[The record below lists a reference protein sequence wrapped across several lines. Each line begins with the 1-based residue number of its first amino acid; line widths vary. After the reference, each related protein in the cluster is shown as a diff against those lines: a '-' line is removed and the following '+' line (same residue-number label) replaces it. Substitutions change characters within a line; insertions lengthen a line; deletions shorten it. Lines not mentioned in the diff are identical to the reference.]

1 MAEDNGDKGDLR
13 TKSAR
18 EAIEVLTNKL
28 IGYNRRDTTR
38 QNKILEQQTATSQ
51 KLDNLLEAFTNSQQQ
66 DEQFQNQQTANQKKA
81 EAKSKEE
88 DIDETKQK
96 RAGMLSRAGSAISG
110 VGAAAA
116 GAAGGLMG
124 GLGGLLKGGG
134 IGGGALLAGAG
145 ILAGGGGF
153 FLKQLNEMDAEA
165 IKKNVKTL
173 LSIQDDF
180 EGGAGEFFKD
190 AGVFVL
196 AMTGIG
202 IGLAVFGAG
211 QAVAGLSD
219 SLNNYIGNTTWAESI
234 KENVKTLLS
243 ISDDL
248 GGAGA
253 FLGDSA
259 VFLLAMTGIGAGL
272 AVFGAGAAVA
282 GMSDALTNF
291 ANPNFASSIK
301 ANVIELLSISDA
313 LGGNIDM
320 LKDGGTFFLAMTGI
334 GAGLAAFGIG
344 SILNLFTGDDFG
356 KKIKGNV
363 TDLLSITDV
372 VEGKKGLLERASDF
386 STAMGSISAG
396 LLKFSGGTLIS
407 SLTEAASGILNF
419 FSGKESAMGQVM
431 SIADRKGEIE
441 EGAKAVD
448 SLTESITKLGA
459 IGQVKVNT
467 DFFGNISDIA
477 QTVPVVDALANG
489 GKVRLKGDTFATTI
503 EKGILDPSIKL
514 PEVVEKIKLVQQ
526 AFTPAPAVSGV
537 GLGDA
542 TATNQE
548 LTNENTSSPTVIDA
562 STNTNTST
570 SGDTLAMSSGPEPA
584 VNTRKV
590 NRG

>member
-1 MAEDNGDKGDLR
+1 MAEDNGDTGDLR

-18 EAIEVLTNKL
+18 EAIEVLTTKL
-28 IGYNRRDTTR
+28 VGYNRRDTTR
-38 QNKILEQQTATSQ
+38 QNKILEQQTVTNQ
-51 KLDNLLEAFTNSQQQ
+51 KLDSLIEAFTSGQKQ
-66 DEQFQNQQTANQKKA
+66 DAQFQNQQTANQKKEA
-81 EAKSKEE
+81 AKSKEE
-88 DIDETKQK
+88 KIDQTKEDRK
-96 RAGMLSRAGSAISG
+96 NVFSRAGSAISG
-110 VGAAAA
+110 VGKSITGTAKGFAS
-116 GAAGGLMG
+116 GMT
-124 GLGGLLKGGG
+124 GLLKGTGF
-134 IGGGALLAGAG
+134 ATAGAG
-145 ILAGGGGF
+145 ILAGGAGF
-153 FLKQLNEMDAEA
+153 FLQQLNEMDADS
-165 IKKNVKTL
+165 IKENVGKL

-180 EGGAGEFFKD
+180 EGGAGEFFKKS
-190 AGVFVL
+190 GTFVL

-202 IGLAVFGAG
+202 LGLAVFGAG
-211 QAVAGLSD
+211 SAIAGMSD
-219 SLNNYIGNTTWAESI
+219 ALTQFSNAQFATSI
-234 KENVKTLLS
+234 KENVKVLLS
-243 ISDDL
+243 ISDEL

-253 FLGDSA
+253 FLGDSGT
-259 VFLLAMTGIGAGL
+259 FLLAMTGIGLGL

-291 ANPNFASSIK
+291 ANPNFATSIK
-301 ANVIELLSISDA
+301 ANVIELLSIADA
-313 LGGNIDM
+313 LGGNTEM

-372 VEGKKGLLERASDF
+372 VEGKKGLVERASDF
-386 STAMGSISAG
+386 NTAMGNISAG
-396 LLKFSGGTLIS
+396 LVKFAGSTFVS
-407 SLTEAASGILNF
+407 SLAEAGSSILNF
-419 FSGKESAMGQVM
+419 FSGKESAMGQIM

-448 SLTESITKLGA
+448 TLTESITKLGA
-459 IGQVKVNT
+459 MGQVKVQT
-467 DFFGNISDIA
+467 DFFSNISDIA

-548 LTNENTSSPTVIDA
+548 LTNQNTSNTTIVDN
-562 STNTNTST
+562 STNNSSSV
-570 SGDTLAMSSGPEPA
+570 SGDTLAMSGSPEPA
-584 VNTRKV
+584 VNPRKRS
-590 NRG
+590 RG

>member
-1 MAEDNGDKGDLR
+1 MAEDNGDTGDLR

-18 EAIEVLTNKL
+18 EAIEVLTTKL
-28 IGYNRRDTTR
+28 VGYNRRDTTR
-38 QNKILEQQTATSQ
+38 QNKILEQQTVTNQ
-51 KLDNLLEAFTNSQQQ
+51 KLDSLIEAFTSGQKQ
-66 DEQFQNQQTANQKKA
+66 DAQFQNQQTANQKKEA
-81 EAKSKEE
+81 AKSKEE
-88 DIDETKQK
+88 KIDQTKEDRK
-96 RAGMLSRAGSAISG
+96 NVFSRAGSAISG
-110 VGAAAA
+110 VGKSITGTAKGFAS
-116 GAAGGLMG
+116 GMT
-124 GLGGLLKGGG
+124 GLLKGTGF
-134 IGGGALLAGAG
+134 ATAGAG
-145 ILAGGGGF
+145 ILAGGAGF
-153 FLKQLNEMDAEA
+153 FLQQLNEMDADS
-165 IKKNVKTL
+165 IKENVGKL

-180 EGGAGEFFKD
+180 EGGAGEFFKKS
-190 AGVFVL
+190 GTFVL

-202 IGLAVFGAG
+202 LGLAVFGAG
-211 QAVAGLSD
+211 SAIAGMSD
-219 SLNNYIGNTTWAESI
+219 ALTQFSNAQFATSI
-234 KENVKTLLS
+234 KENVKVLLS
-243 ISDDL
+243 ISDEL

-253 FLGDSA
+253 FLGDSGT
-259 VFLLAMTGIGAGL
+259 FLLAMTGIGLGL

-291 ANPNFASSIK
+291 ANPNFATSIK
-301 ANVIELLSISDA
+301 ANVIELLSIADA
-313 LGGNIDM
+313 LGGNTEM

-372 VEGKKGLLERASDF
+372 VEGKKGLVERASDF
-386 STAMGSISAG
+386 NTAMGNISAG
-396 LLKFSGGTLIS
+396 LVKFAGSTFVS
-407 SLTEAASGILNF
+407 SLAEAGSSILNF
-419 FSGKESAMGQVM
+419 FSGKESAMGQIM

-448 SLTESITKLGA
+448 TLTESITKLGA
-459 IGQVKVNT
+459 MGQVKVQT
-467 DFFGNISDIA
+467 DFFSNISDIA

-548 LTNENTSSPTVIDA
+548 LTNQNTSNTTIVDN
-562 STNTNTST
+562 STNNSSSV
-570 SGDTLAMSSGPEPA
+570 SGDTLAMSGSPEPA
-584 VNTRKV
+584 VNPRKQS
-590 NRG
+590 RG

>member
-1 MAEDNGDKGDLR
+1 MAEDKGDLR

-18 EAIEVLTNKL
+18 EAIEVLTTKL

-38 QNKILEQQTATSQ
+38 QNKILEQQTVTSE
-51 KLDNLLEAFTNSQQQ
+51 KLDNLLEAFTNNQKQ

-88 DIDETKQK
+88 DIDETKRN
-96 RAGMLSRAGSAISG
+96 RAGILSRAGSAVSG

-124 GLGGLLKGGG
+124 GLSGLLKGGG

-153 FLKQLNEMDAEA
+153 FLKQLNEMDADA
-165 IKKNVKTL
+165 IKKNVNTL

-219 SLNNYIGNTTWAESI
+219 SLNNYIGDNTWAESI
-234 KENVKTLLS
+234 KENVKVLLS

-259 VFLLAMTGIGAGL
+259 IFLLAMTGVAAGL
-272 AVFGAGAAVA
+272 AVFGAGAAIA
-282 GMSDALTNF
+282 GMSDALGNF
-291 ANPNFASSIK
+291 TNPNFASSIK
-301 ANVIELLSISDA
+301 ANVIELLSISDS
-313 LGGNIDM
+313 LGGNISM
-320 LKDGGTFFLAMTGI
+320 LEDGGTFFLAMTGI

-363 TDLLSITDV
+363 TDLLSIADE
-372 VEGKKGLLERASDF
+372 VEGKKNLLDRATDF
-386 STAMGSISAG
+386 STAMGNISAG
-396 LLKFSGGTLIS
+396 LVKFSGGTLIT
-407 SLTEAASGILNF
+407 SLADAASGILNF
-419 FSGKESAMGQVM
+419 FSGEESAMGQIL

-548 LTNENTSSPTVIDA
+548 LTNGNTGGSTVIDA

-584 VNTRKV
+584 T
-590 NRG
+590 NRRNRRG

>member
-28 IGYNRRDTTR
+28 TGYNRRDTTR
-38 QNKILEQQTATSQ
+38 QNKILEQQTATSE
-51 KLDNLLEAFTNSQQQ
+51 KLDRLLEAFTNSQQQ

-88 DIDETKQK
+88 DIDETKQR

-145 ILAGGGGF
+145 ILAGGCGF
-153 FLKQLNEMDAEA
+153 FLKQLNEMDADA

-211 QAVAGLSD
+211 QAIAGLSD

-234 KENVKTLLS
+234 KENVKVLLS

-282 GMSDALTNF
+282 GLSDALTEF

-301 ANVIELLSISDA
+301 ANVIELLSISDE
-313 LGGNIDM
+313 LGGNLDM

-372 VEGKKGLLERASDF
+372 VEGKKGLLERASDC
-386 STAMGSISAG
+386 SEAMGSISAG

-407 SLTEAASGILNF
+407 SLTEAASGILEF

-431 SIADRKGEIE
+431 SIADRRGEIE

-448 SLTESITKLGA
+448 SLSESITKLGA

-548 LTNENTSSPTVIDA
+548 LTNETASGTTVIDA

-570 SGDTLAMSSGPEPA
+570 SGDTLAMSGPPDPA
-584 VNTRKV
+584 VNTRKT

>member
-28 IGYNRRDTTR
+28 TGYNRRDTTR
-38 QNKILEQQTATSQ
+38 QNKILEQQTATSE
-51 KLDNLLEAFTNSQQQ
+51 KLDRLLEAFTNSQQQ

-81 EAKSKEE
+81 EAKSKEQ
-88 DIDETKQK
+88 DIDETKQR

-211 QAVAGLSD
+211 QAIAGLSD

-234 KENVKTLLS
+234 KENVKVLLS

-282 GMSDALTNF
+282 GLSDALTEF
-291 ANPNFASSIK
+291 ANPNFASNIK
-301 ANVIELLSISDA
+301 ANVIELLSISDE
-313 LGGNIDM
+313 LGGNLDM

-386 STAMGSISAG
+386 SEAMGSISAG

-407 SLTEAASGILNF
+407 SLTEAASGILEF

-431 SIADRKGEIE
+431 SIADRRGEIE

-448 SLTESITKLGA
+448 SLSESITKLGA

-548 LTNENTSSPTVIDA
+548 LTNETASGTTVIDA

-570 SGDTLAMSSGPEPA
+570 SGDTLAMSGPPEPA
-584 VNTRKV
+584 VNTRKQ

>member
-1 MAEDNGDKGDLR
+1 MAEDKGDLR

-38 QNKILEQQTATSQ
+38 QNKILEQQTVTSE
-51 KLDNLLEAFTNSQQQ
+51 KLDNLLEAFTNNQKQ
-66 DEQFQNQQTANQKKA
+66 DEQFQNQQTTNQKK
-81 EAKSKEE
+81 ESAKSKEK
-88 DIDETKQK
+88 DIDQK
-96 RAGMLSRAGSAISG
+96 KKDRKNVFSRAGSAISG
-110 VGAAAA
+110 VGKSITGTAKGFAS
-116 GAAGGLMG
+116 GMT
-124 GLGGLLKGGG
+124 GLLKGTGF
-134 IGGGALLAGAG
+134 ATAGAG
-145 ILAGGGGF
+145 ILAGGAGF
-153 FLKQLNEMDAEA
+153 FLQQLNELDADS
-165 IKKNVKTL
+165 IKENVNKL

-180 EGGAGEFFKD
+180 EGGAGEFFKES
-190 AGVFVL
+190 GVFVL

-202 IGLAVFGAG
+202 IGLAVFGIGSAIAG
-211 QAVAGLSD
+211 MSD
-219 SLNNYIGNTTWAESI
+219 ALTKFSNAQFATSI
-234 KENVKTLLS
+234 KENVKVLLS
-243 ISDDL
+243 ISDEL

-253 FLGDSA
+253 FLGDS
-259 VFLLAMTGIGAGL
+259 
-272 AVFGAGAAVA
+272 
-282 GMSDALTNF
+282 
-291 ANPNFASSIK
+291 
-301 ANVIELLSISDA
+301 
-313 LGGNIDM
+313 
-320 LKDGGTFFLAMTGI
+320 GTFFLAMTGI
-334 GAGLAAFGIG
+334 GLGLAVFGIGSAIAGISDAVTKFSNAQFASNIKANVLTLLSIGSDLDKQGLSFLQEGGEFFKAMSGIGAGLAVFGIG

-372 VEGKKGLLERASDF
+372 VEGKKGLKERADDF
-386 STAMGSISAG
+386 SYAMGSISAG

-407 SLTEAASGILNF
+407 SLADAASGILNF
-419 FSGKESAMGQVM
+419 FSGEESAMGQIL

-548 LTNENTSSPTVIDA
+548 LTNGNAGGSTVIDA

-584 VNTRKV
+584 T
-590 NRG
+590 NRRNRRG

>member
-28 IGYNRRDTTR
+28 TGYNRRDTTR
-38 QNKILEQQTATSQ
+38 QNKILEQQTATSE
-51 KLDNLLEAFTNSQQQ
+51 KLDRLLEAFTNSQQQ

-153 FLKQLNEMDAEA
+153 FLKQLNEMDADA

-211 QAVAGLSD
+211 QAIAGLSD

-282 GMSDALTNF
+282 GLSDALTEF

-301 ANVIELLSISDA
+301 ANVIELLSISDE
-313 LGGNIDM
+313 LGGNLDM

-386 STAMGSISAG
+386 SEAMGSISAG

-407 SLTEAASGILNF
+407 SLTEAASGILEF

-431 SIADRKGEIE
+431 SIADRRGEIE

-548 LTNENTSSPTVIDA
+548 LTNETAGGTTVIDA

-570 SGDTLAMSSGPEPA
+570 SGDTLAMSGPPEPA
-584 VNTRKV
+584 VNTRKQ

>member
-28 IGYNRRDTTR
+28 TGYNRRDTTR
-38 QNKILEQQTATSQ
+38 QNKILEQQTATSE
-51 KLDNLLEAFTNSQQQ
+51 KLDRLLEAFTNSQQQ
-66 DEQFQNQQTANQKKA
+66 DEQFQSQQTANQKKA
-81 EAKSKEE
+81 EAKSKEQ

-153 FLKQLNEMDAEA
+153 FLKQLNEMDADA

-211 QAVAGLSD
+211 QAIAGLSD

-234 KENVKTLLS
+234 KENVKVLLS

-282 GMSDALTNF
+282 GLSDALTEF

-301 ANVIELLSISDA
+301 ANVIELLSISDE
-313 LGGNIDM
+313 LGGNLDM

-386 STAMGSISAG
+386 SEAMGSISAG

-407 SLTEAASGILNF
+407 SLTEAASGILEF

-431 SIADRKGEIE
+431 SIADRRGEIE

-548 LTNENTSSPTVIDA
+548 LTNETAGGTTVIDA

-570 SGDTLAMSSGPEPA
+570 SGDTLAMSGPPEPA
-584 VNTRKV
+584 VNTRKQ

>member
-28 IGYNRRDTTR
+28 TGYNRRDTTR
-38 QNKILEQQTATSQ
+38 QNKILEQQTATSE
-51 KLDNLLEAFTNSQQQ
+51 KLDRLLEAFTNSQQQ

-81 EAKSKEE
+81 EAKSKEQ

-153 FLKQLNEMDAEA
+153 FLKQLNEMDADA

-211 QAVAGLSD
+211 QAIAGLSD

-234 KENVKTLLS
+234 KENVKVLLS

-282 GMSDALTNF
+282 GLSDALTEF

-301 ANVIELLSISDA
+301 ANVIELLSISDE
-313 LGGNIDM
+313 LGGNLDM

-386 STAMGSISAG
+386 SEAMGSISAG

-407 SLTEAASGILNF
+407 SLTEAASGILEF

-431 SIADRKGEIE
+431 SIADRRGEIE

-548 LTNENTSSPTVIDA
+548 LTNETAGGTTVIDA

-570 SGDTLAMSSGPEPA
+570 SGDTLAMSGPPEPA
-584 VNTRKV
+584 VNTRKQ

>member
-28 IGYNRRDTTR
+28 TGYNRRDTTR
-38 QNKILEQQTATSQ
+38 QNKILEQQTATSE
-51 KLDNLLEAFTNSQQQ
+51 KLDRLLEAFTNSQQQ

-234 KENVKTLLS
+234 KENVKVLLS

-282 GMSDALTNF
+282 GLSDALTEF
-291 ANPNFASSIK
+291 ANPNFASNIK

-313 LGGNIDM
+313 LGGNLDM

-386 STAMGSISAG
+386 SEAMGSISAG

-407 SLTEAASGILNF
+407 SLTEAATGILNF

-431 SIADRKGEIE
+431 SIADRRGEIE

-548 LTNENTSSPTVIDA
+548 LTNETASGTTVIDA

-570 SGDTLAMSSGPEPA
+570 SGDTLAMSGPPEPA
-584 VNTRKV
+584 VNTRKQ

>member
-1 MAEDNGDKGDLR
+1 MAEDNGDTGDLR

-18 EAIEVLTNKL
+18 EAIEILTTKL
-28 IGYNRRDTTR
+28 VGYNRRDTTR
-38 QNKILEQQTATSQ
+38 QNKILEQQTATTQ
-51 KLDNLLEAFTNSQQQ
+51 KLDSLLEAFTNSQKQ
-66 DEQFQNQQTANQKKA
+66 DAKFQNEQTANQKKA
-81 EAKSKEE
+81 AAKSKED
-88 DIDETKQK
+88 DIDETKK
-96 RAGMLSRAGSAISG
+96 NRAGILSRAGSAVSG

-124 GLGGLLKGGG
+124 GLSGLLKGGG

-153 FLKQLNEMDAEA
+153 FLKQLNEMDADA
-165 IKKNVKTL
+165 IKKNVNTL

-219 SLNNYIGNTTWAESI
+219 SLNNYVGDNTWAKGI
-234 KENVKTLLS
+234 KENVKVLLS
-243 ISDDL
+243 ISEDL

-253 FLGDSA
+253 FLGDSGT
-259 VFLLAMTGIGAGL
+259 FLLAMTGIGLGL

-282 GMSDALTNF
+282 GLSDALTNF

-301 ANVIELLSISDA
+301 ANVIELLSISDE
-313 LGGNIDM
+313 LGGNLDM

-372 VEGKKGLLERASDF
+372 VEGKKGLVERASDF
-386 STAMGSISAG
+386 SEAMGSISAG

-407 SLTEAASGILNF
+407 SLAEAASGILNF

-548 LTNENTSSPTVIDA
+548 LTNQNTSNTTIVDN
-562 STNTNTST
+562 STNNSSSV
-570 SGDTLAMSSGPEPA
+570 SGDTLAMSGSPEPA
-584 VNTRKV
+584 VNPRKQS
-590 NRG
+590 RG

>member
-1 MAEDNGDKGDLR
+1 MAEDNGDTGDLR

-18 EAIEVLTNKL
+18 EAIEVLTTKL
-28 IGYNRRDTTR
+28 VGYNRRDTTR
-38 QNKILEQQTATSQ
+38 QNKILEQQTVTNQ
-51 KLDNLLEAFTNSQQQ
+51 KLDSLIEAFTSGQKQ
-66 DEQFQNQQTANQKKA
+66 DAQFQNQQTANQKKEA
-81 EAKSKEE
+81 AKSKEE
-88 DIDETKQK
+88 KIDQTKEDRK
-96 RAGMLSRAGSAISG
+96 NVFSRAGSAISG
-110 VGAAAA
+110 VGKSITGTAKGFAS
-116 GAAGGLMG
+116 GMT
-124 GLGGLLKGGG
+124 GLLKGTGF
-134 IGGGALLAGAG
+134 ATAGAG
-145 ILAGGGGF
+145 ILAGGAGF
-153 FLKQLNEMDAEA
+153 FLQQLNEMDADS
-165 IKKNVKTL
+165 IKENVGKL

-180 EGGAGEFFKD
+180 EGGAGEFFKKS
-190 AGVFVL
+190 GTFVL

-202 IGLAVFGAG
+202 LGLAVFGIGSAIAG
-211 QAVAGLSD
+211 MSD
-219 SLNNYIGNTTWAESI
+219 ALTQFSNAQFATSI
-234 KENVKTLLS
+234 KENVKVLLS
-243 ISDDL
+243 ISDEL

-253 FLGDSA
+253 FLGDSGT
-259 VFLLAMTGIGAGL
+259 FLLAMTGIGLGL

-291 ANPNFASSIK
+291 ANPNFATSIK
-301 ANVIELLSISDA
+301 ANVIELLSIADA
-313 LGGNIDM
+313 LGGNTEM

-372 VEGKKGLLERASDF
+372 VEGKKGLVERASDF
-386 STAMGSISAG
+386 NTAMGNISAG
-396 LLKFSGGTLIS
+396 LVKFAGSTFVS
-407 SLTEAASGILNF
+407 SLAEAGSSILNF
-419 FSGKESAMGQVM
+419 FSGKESAMGQIM

-448 SLTESITKLGA
+448 TLTESITKLGA
-459 IGQVKVNT
+459 MGQVKVQT

-548 LTNENTSSPTVIDA
+548 LTNQNTSNTTIVDN
-562 STNTNTST
+562 STNNSSSV
-570 SGDTLAMSSGPEPA
+570 SGDTLAMSGSPEPA
-584 VNTRKV
+584 VNPRKQS
-590 NRG
+590 RG

>member
-28 IGYNRRDTTR
+28 TGYNRRDTTR
-38 QNKILEQQTATSQ
+38 QNKILEQQTATSE
-51 KLDNLLEAFTNSQQQ
+51 KLDRLLEAFTNSQQQ

-81 EAKSKEE
+81 EAKSKEQ
-88 DIDETKQK
+88 DIDETKQR

-211 QAVAGLSD
+211 QAIAGLSD

-234 KENVKTLLS
+234 KENVKVLLS

-282 GMSDALTNF
+282 GLSDALTEF
-291 ANPNFASSIK
+291 ANPNFASNIK
-301 ANVIELLSISDA
+301 ANVIELLSISDE
-313 LGGNIDM
+313 LGGNLDM

-334 GAGLAAFGIG
+334 GAG
-344 SILNLFTGDDFG
+344 
-356 KKIKGNV
+356 
-363 TDLLSITDV
+363 
-372 VEGKKGLLERASDF
+372 
-386 STAMGSISAG
+386 
-396 LLKFSGGTLIS
+396 
-407 SLTEAASGILNF
+407 
-419 FSGKESAMGQVM
+419 
-431 SIADRKGEIE
+431 
-441 EGAKAVD
+441 
-448 SLTESITKLGA
+448 
-459 IGQVKVNT
+459 
-467 DFFGNISDIA
+467 
-477 QTVPVVDALANG
+477 
-489 GKVRLKGDTFATTI
+489 
-503 EKGILDPSIKL
+503 
-514 PEVVEKIKLVQQ
+514 
-526 AFTPAPAVSGV
+526 
-537 GLGDA
+537 
-542 TATNQE
+542 
-548 LTNENTSSPTVIDA
+548 
-562 STNTNTST
+562 
-570 SGDTLAMSSGPEPA
+570 
-584 VNTRKV
+584 
-590 NRG
+590 

>member
-1 MAEDNGDKGDLR
+1 MAEDNGDTGDLR

-18 EAIEVLTNKL
+18 EAIEVLTTKL
-28 IGYNRRDTTR
+28 VGYNRRDTTR
-38 QNKILEQQTATSQ
+38 QNKILEQQTATTQ
-51 KLDNLLEAFTNSQQQ
+51 KLDSLLEAFTNSQKQ
-66 DEQFQNQQTANQKKA
+66 DEKFQNQQTANQKKA
-81 EAKSKEE
+81 AAKSKEE
-88 DIDETKQK
+88 DIDETKKK
-96 RAGMLSRAGSAISG
+96 RAGILSRAGSAVSG

-124 GLGGLLKGGG
+124 GLSGLLKGGG

-153 FLKQLNEMDAEA
+153 FLKQLNEMDADA
-165 IKKNVKTL
+165 IKKNVNTL

-219 SLNNYIGNTTWAESI
+219 SLNNYVGDNTWAKGI
-234 KENVKTLLS
+234 KENVKVLLS
-243 ISDDL
+243 ISEDL

-253 FLGDSA
+253 FLGDSGT
-259 VFLLAMTGIGAGL
+259 FLLAMTGIGLGL
-272 AVFGAGAAVA
+272 AVFGGGAAVA

-291 ANPNFASSIK
+291 ANPNFATSIK
-301 ANVIELLSISDA
+301 ANVIELLSISDE
-313 LGGNIDM
+313 LGGNLDM

-372 VEGKKGLLERASDF
+372 VEGKKGLVERASDF
-386 STAMGSISAG
+386 NTAMGNISAG

-407 SLTEAASGILNF
+407 SLADAASGILNF

-548 LTNENTSSPTVIDA
+548 LTNQNTSNTTIVDN
-562 STNTNTST
+562 STNNSSSV
-570 SGDTLAMSSGPEPA
+570 SGDTLAMSGSPEPA
-584 VNTRKV
+584 VNPRKR
-590 NRG
+590 NR

>member
-1 MAEDNGDKGDLR
+1 MAEDNGDTGDLR

-18 EAIEVLTNKL
+18 EAIEVLTTKL
-28 IGYNRRDTTR
+28 VGYNRRDTTR
-38 QNKILEQQTATSQ
+38 QNKILEQQTVTNQ
-51 KLDNLLEAFTNSQQQ
+51 KLDSLIEAFTSGQKQ
-66 DEQFQNQQTANQKKA
+66 DAQFQNQQTANQKKEA
-81 EAKSKEE
+81 AKSKEE
-88 DIDETKQK
+88 KIDQTKEDRK
-96 RAGMLSRAGSAISG
+96 NVFSRAGSAISG
-110 VGAAAA
+110 VGKSITGTAKGFAS
-116 GAAGGLMG
+116 GMT
-124 GLGGLLKGGG
+124 GLLKGTGF
-134 IGGGALLAGAG
+134 ATAGAG
-145 ILAGGGGF
+145 ILAGGAGF
-153 FLKQLNEMDAEA
+153 FLQQLNEMDADS
-165 IKKNVKTL
+165 IKENVGKL

-180 EGGAGEFFKD
+180 EGGAGEFFKKS
-190 AGVFVL
+190 GTFVL

-202 IGLAVFGAG
+202 LGLAVFGIGSAIAG
-211 QAVAGLSD
+211 MSD
-219 SLNNYIGNTTWAESI
+219 ALTQFSNAQFATSI
-234 KENVKTLLS
+234 KENVKVLLS
-243 ISDDL
+243 ISDEL

-253 FLGDSA
+253 FLGDSGT
-259 VFLLAMTGIGAGL
+259 FLLAMTGIGLGL

-291 ANPNFASSIK
+291 ANPNFATSIK
-301 ANVIELLSISDA
+301 ANVIELLSIADA
-313 LGGNIDM
+313 LGGNTEM

-372 VEGKKGLLERASDF
+372 VEGKKGLVERANDF
-386 STAMGSISAG
+386 NTAMGNISAG
-396 LLKFSGGTLIS
+396 LVKFAGSTFVS
-407 SLTEAASGILNF
+407 SLAEAGSSILNF
-419 FSGKESAMGQVM
+419 FSGKESAMGQIM

-448 SLTESITKLGA
+448 TLTESITKLGA
-459 IGQVKVNT
+459 MGQVKVQT

-548 LTNENTSSPTVIDA
+548 LTNQNTSNTTIVDN
-562 STNTNTST
+562 STNNSSSV
-570 SGDTLAMSSGPEPA
+570 SGDTLAMSGSPEPA
-584 VNTRKV
+584 VNPRKQS
-590 NRG
+590 RG

>member
-28 IGYNRRDTTR
+28 TGYNRRDTTR
-38 QNKILEQQTATSQ
+38 QNKILEQQTATSE
-51 KLDNLLEAFTNSQQQ
+51 KLDRLLEAFTNSQQQ

-81 EAKSKEE
+81 EAKSKEQ

-153 FLKQLNEMDAEA
+153 FLKQLNEMDADA

-211 QAVAGLSD
+211 QAIAGLSD

-234 KENVKTLLS
+234 KENVKVLLS

-282 GMSDALTNF
+282 GLSDALTEF

-301 ANVIELLSISDA
+301 ANVIELLSISDE
-313 LGGNIDM
+313 LGGNLDM

-386 STAMGSISAG
+386 SEAMGSISAG

-407 SLTEAASGILNF
+407 SLTEAASGILEF

-431 SIADRKGEIE
+431 SIADRRGEIE

-448 SLTESITKLGA
+448 SLSESITKLGA

-548 LTNENTSSPTVIDA
+548 LTNETAGGTTVIDA

-570 SGDTLAMSSGPEPA
+570 SGDTLAMSGPPEPA
-584 VNTRKV
+584 VNTRKQ

>member
-28 IGYNRRDTTR
+28 TGYNRRDTTR
-38 QNKILEQQTATSQ
+38 QNKILEQQTATSE
-51 KLDNLLEAFTNSQQQ
+51 KLDRLLEAFTNSQQQ
-66 DEQFQNQQTANQKKA
+66 DEQYQNQQTANQKKA

-88 DIDETKQK
+88 DIDETKQR

-116 GAAGGLMG
+116 GAGGGLMG

-211 QAVAGLSD
+211 QAIAGLSD

-234 KENVKTLLS
+234 KENVKVLLS

-282 GMSDALTNF
+282 GLSDALTEF
-291 ANPNFASSIK
+291 ANPNFASNIK

-313 LGGNIDM
+313 LGGNLDM

-386 STAMGSISAG
+386 SEAMGSISAG

-407 SLTEAASGILNF
+407 SLTEAASGILEF

-431 SIADRKGEIE
+431 SIADRRGEIE

-448 SLTESITKLGA
+448 SLSESITKLGA

-548 LTNENTSSPTVIDA
+548 LTNETASGTTVIDA

-570 SGDTLAMSSGPEPA
+570 SGDTLAMSGPPEPA
-584 VNTRKV
+584 VNTRKQ

>member
-1 MAEDNGDKGDLR
+1 MAEDNGDTGDLR

-18 EAIEVLTNKL
+18 EAIEVLTTKL
-28 IGYNRRDTTR
+28 VGYNRRDTTR
-38 QNKILEQQTATSQ
+38 QNKILEQQTVTNQ
-51 KLDNLLEAFTNSQQQ
+51 KLDSLLEAFTSGQKQNVK
-66 DEQFQNQQTANQKKA
+66 FQNQQIANQKKTA
-81 EAKSKEE
+81 AKNKEK
-88 DIDETKQK
+88 DIDQTKK
-96 RAGMLSRAGSAISG
+96 DRKNVFSRAGSAISG
-110 VGAAAA
+110 VGKSITGTAKGFAS
-116 GAAGGLMG
+116 GMT
-124 GLGGLLKGGG
+124 GLLKGTGF
-134 IGGGALLAGAG
+134 ATAGAG
-145 ILAGGGGF
+145 ILAGGAGF
-153 FLKQLNEMDAEA
+153 FLQQLNELDADS
-165 IKKNVKTL
+165 IKENVNTL

-180 EGGAGEFFKD
+180 EGGAGEFFKES
-190 AGVFVL
+190 GVFVL

-202 IGLAVFGAG
+202 IGLAIFGAG
-211 QAVAGLSD
+211 SAIAGLSD
-219 SLNNYIGNTTWAESI
+219 SLNNYVGDNTWAKGI
-234 KENVKTLLS
+234 KENVKVLLS
-243 ISDDL
+243 ISEDL

-253 FLGDSA
+253 FLGDSGT
-259 VFLLAMTGIGAGL
+259 FFLAMTGIGLGL
-272 AVFGAGAAVA
+272 AVFGAGSANAALSDAVA
-282 GMSDALTNF
+282 NF
-291 ANPNFASSIK
+291 VSPNFATNIK
-301 ANVIELLSISDA
+301 ANVLELLSIADA
-313 LGGNIDM
+313 LGGNTEM

-372 VEGKKGLLERASDF
+372 VEGKKGLVERASDF

-407 SLTEAASGILNF
+407 SLAEAASGILNF

-448 SLTESITKLGA
+448 SLTASITKLGA

-548 LTNENTSSPTVIDA
+548 LTNQNTSNTTIVDN
-562 STNTNTST
+562 STNNSSSV
-570 SGDTLAMSSGPEPA
+570 SGDTLAMSGIPEPA
-584 VNTRKV
+584 VNPRKQS
-590 NRG
+590 RG

>member
-28 IGYNRRDTTR
+28 TGYNRRDTTR
-38 QNKILEQQTATSQ
+38 QNKILEQQTATSE
-51 KLDNLLEAFTNSQQQ
+51 KLDRLLEAFTNSQQQ

-88 DIDETKQK
+88 DIDETKQR

-153 FLKQLNEMDAEA
+153 FLKQLNEMDADA

-211 QAVAGLSD
+211 QAIAGLSD

-234 KENVKTLLS
+234 KENVKVLLS

-282 GMSDALTNF
+282 GLSDALTEF

-301 ANVIELLSISDA
+301 ANVIELLSISDE
-313 LGGNIDM
+313 LGGNLDM

-386 STAMGSISAG
+386 SEAMGSISAG

-407 SLTEAASGILNF
+407 SLTEAASGILEF

-431 SIADRKGEIE
+431 SIADRRGEIE

-448 SLTESITKLGA
+448 SLSESITKLGA

-548 LTNENTSSPTVIDA
+548 LTNETAGGTTVIDA

-570 SGDTLAMSSGPEPA
+570 SGDTLAMSGPPEPA
-584 VNTRKV
+584 VNTRKQ

>member
-1 MAEDNGDKGDLR
+1 MAEDNGDTGDLR

-18 EAIEVLTNKL
+18 EAIEVLTTKL
-28 IGYNRRDTTR
+28 VGYNRRDTTR
-38 QNKILEQQTATSQ
+38 QNKILEQQTVTNQ
-51 KLDNLLEAFTNSQQQ
+51 KLDSLIEAFTSGQKQ
-66 DEQFQNQQTANQKKA
+66 DAQFQNQQTANQKKEA
-81 EAKSKEE
+81 AKSKEE
-88 DIDETKQK
+88 KIDQTKEDRK
-96 RAGMLSRAGSAISG
+96 NVFSRAGSAISG
-110 VGAAAA
+110 VGKSITGTAKGFAS
-116 GAAGGLMG
+116 GMT
-124 GLGGLLKGGG
+124 GLLKGTGF
-134 IGGGALLAGAG
+134 ATAGAG
-145 ILAGGGGF
+145 ILAGGAGF
-153 FLKQLNEMDAEA
+153 FLQQLNEMDADS
-165 IKKNVKTL
+165 IKENVGKL

-180 EGGAGEFFKD
+180 EGGAGEFFKKS
-190 AGVFVL
+190 GTFVL

-202 IGLAVFGAG
+202 LGLAVFGIGSAIAG
-211 QAVAGLSD
+211 MSD
-219 SLNNYIGNTTWAESI
+219 ALTQFSNAQFATSI
-234 KENVKTLLS
+234 KENVKVLLS
-243 ISDDL
+243 ISDEL

-253 FLGDSA
+253 FLGDSGT
-259 VFLLAMTGIGAGL
+259 FLLAMTGIGLGL

-291 ANPNFASSIK
+291 ANPNFATSIK
-301 ANVIELLSISDA
+301 ANVIELLSIADA
-313 LGGNIDM
+313 LGGNTEM

-372 VEGKKGLLERASDF
+372 VEGKKGLVERASDF
-386 STAMGSISAG
+386 NTAMGNISAG
-396 LLKFSGGTLIS
+396 LVKFAGSTFVS
-407 SLTEAASGILNF
+407 SLAEAGSSILNF
-419 FSGKESAMGQVM
+419 FSGKESAMGQIM

-448 SLTESITKLGA
+448 TLTESITKLGA
-459 IGQVKVNT
+459 MGQVKVQT
-467 DFFGNISDIA
+467 DFFSNISDIA

-548 LTNENTSSPTVIDA
+548 LTNQNTSNTTIVDN
-562 STNTNTST
+562 STNNSSSV
-570 SGDTLAMSSGPEPA
+570 SGDTLAMSGSPEPA
-584 VNTRKV
+584 VNPRKQS
-590 NRG
+590 RG

>member
-28 IGYNRRDTTR
+28 TGYNRRDTTR
-38 QNKILEQQTATSQ
+38 QNKILEQQTATSE
-51 KLDNLLEAFTNSQQQ
+51 KLDRLLEAFTNSQQQ

-88 DIDETKQK
+88 DIDETKQR

-153 FLKQLNEMDAEA
+153 FLKQLNEMDADA

-211 QAVAGLSD
+211 QAIAGLSD

-234 KENVKTLLS
+234 KENVKVLLS

-282 GMSDALTNF
+282 GLSDALTEF

-301 ANVIELLSISDA
+301 ANVIELLSISDE
-313 LGGNIDM
+313 LGGNLDM

-386 STAMGSISAG
+386 SEAMGSISAG

-407 SLTEAASGILNF
+407 SLTEAASGILEF

-431 SIADRKGEIE
+431 SIADRRGEIE

-548 LTNENTSSPTVIDA
+548 LTNETASGTTVIDA

-570 SGDTLAMSSGPEPA
+570 SGDTLAMSGPPEPA
-584 VNTRKV
+584 VNTRKQ

>member
-28 IGYNRRDTTR
+28 TGYNRRDTTR
-38 QNKILEQQTATSQ
+38 QNKILEQQTATSE
-51 KLDNLLEAFTNSQQQ
+51 KLDRLLEAFTNSQQQ

-81 EAKSKEE
+81 EAKSKEQ

-153 FLKQLNEMDAEA
+153 FLKQLNEMDADA

-211 QAVAGLSD
+211 QAIAGLSD

-234 KENVKTLLS
+234 KENVKVLLS

-282 GMSDALTNF
+282 GLSDALTEF

-301 ANVIELLSISDA
+301 ANVIELLSISDE
-313 LGGNIDM
+313 LGGNLDM

-386 STAMGSISAG
+386 SEAMGSISAG

-407 SLTEAASGILNF
+407 SLTEAASGILEF

-431 SIADRKGEIE
+431 SIADRRGEIE

-548 LTNENTSSPTVIDA
+548 LTNETAGGTTVIDA

-570 SGDTLAMSSGPEPA
+570 SGDTLAMSGPPEPA
-584 VNTRKV
+584 VNPRKKS
-590 NRG
+590 RG

>member
-51 KLDNLLEAFTNSQQQ
+51 KLDNLLEAFTSNQEQN
-66 DEQFQNQQTANQKKA
+66 EQFQNQQTANQKKA

-96 RAGMLSRAGSAISG
+96 RAGMLSRAGSAVSG

-153 FLKQLNEMDAEA
+153 LLKQLNEMDAES

-334 GAGLAAFGIG
+334 GAGLAAFGVG

-407 SLTEAASGILNF
+407 SLADAASGILNF

-548 LTNENTSSPTVIDA
+548 LTNGNTSSPTVIDA

>member
-1 MAEDNGDKGDLR
+1 MAEDNGDRGDLR

-18 EAIEVLTNKL
+18 EAIEDLTTKL
-28 IGYNRRDTTR
+28 VGYNRRDTTR
-38 QNKILEQQTATSQ
+38 QNKILEQQTATTQ
-51 KLDNLLEAFTNSQQQ
+51 KLDSLLEAFTNSQKQ
-66 DEQFQNQQTANQKKA
+66 DEKFQNQQTANQKKA
-81 EAKSKEE
+81 AAKSKEE
-88 DIDETKQK
+88 DIDETKKK
-96 RAGMLSRAGSAISG
+96 RAGILSRAGSAVSG

-124 GLGGLLKGGG
+124 GLSGLLKGGG

-153 FLKQLNEMDAEA
+153 FLKQLNEMDADA
-165 IKKNVKTL
+165 IKKNVNTL

-219 SLNNYIGNTTWAESI
+219 SLNNYVGDNTWAKGI
-234 KENVKTLLS
+234 KENVKVLLS
-243 ISDDL
+243 ISEDL

-253 FLGDSA
+253 FLGDSGT
-259 VFLLAMTGIGAGL
+259 FLLAMTGIGLGL
-272 AVFGAGAAVA
+272 AVFGGGAAVA

-291 ANPNFASSIK
+291 ANPNFATSIK
-301 ANVIELLSISDA
+301 ANVIELLSIADA
-313 LGGNIDM
+313 LGGNTEM

-372 VEGKKGLLERASDF
+372 VEGKKGLVERASDF
-386 STAMGSISAG
+386 NTAMGNISAG

-407 SLTEAASGILNF
+407 SLADAASGILNF

-548 LTNENTSSPTVIDA
+548 LTNQNTSNTTIVDN
-562 STNTNTST
+562 STNNSSSV
-570 SGDTLAMSSGPEPA
+570 SGDTLAMSGSPEPA
-584 VNTRKV
+584 VNPRKR
-590 NRG
+590 NR

>member
-1 MAEDNGDKGDLR
+1 MAEDNGDTGDLR

-18 EAIEVLTNKL
+18 EAIEVLTTKL
-28 IGYNRRDTTR
+28 VGYNRRDTTR
-38 QNKILEQQTATSQ
+38 QNKILEQQTVTNQ
-51 KLDNLLEAFTNSQQQ
+51 KLDSLIEAFTSGQKQ
-66 DEQFQNQQTANQKKA
+66 DAQFQNQQTANQKKEA
-81 EAKSKEE
+81 AKSKEE
-88 DIDETKQK
+88 KIDQTKEDRK
-96 RAGMLSRAGSAISG
+96 NVFSRAGSAISG
-110 VGAAAA
+110 VGKSITGTAKGFAS
-116 GAAGGLMG
+116 GMT
-124 GLGGLLKGGG
+124 GLLKGTGF
-134 IGGGALLAGAG
+134 ATAGAG
-145 ILAGGGGF
+145 ILAGGAGF
-153 FLKQLNEMDAEA
+153 FLQQLNEMDADS
-165 IKKNVKTL
+165 IKENVGKL

-180 EGGAGEFFKD
+180 EGGAGEFFKKS
-190 AGVFVL
+190 GTFVL

-202 IGLAVFGAG
+202 LGLAVFGAG
-211 QAVAGLSD
+211 SAIAGMSD
-219 SLNNYIGNTTWAESI
+219 ALTQFSNAQFATSI
-234 KENVKTLLS
+234 KENVKVLLS
-243 ISDDL
+243 ISDEL

-253 FLGDSA
+253 FLGDSGT
-259 VFLLAMTGIGAGL
+259 FLLAMTGIGLGL

-291 ANPNFASSIK
+291 ANPNFATSIK
-301 ANVIELLSISDA
+301 ANVIELLSIADA
-313 LGGNIDM
+313 LGGNTEM

-372 VEGKKGLLERASDF
+372 VEGKKGLVERASDF
-386 STAMGSISAG
+386 NTAMGNISAG
-396 LLKFSGGTLIS
+396 LVKFAGSTFVS
-407 SLTEAASGILNF
+407 SLAEAGSSILNF
-419 FSGKESAMGQVM
+419 FSGKESAMGQIM

-448 SLTESITKLGA
+448 TLTESITKLGA
-459 IGQVKVNT
+459 IGQVKVQT

-548 LTNENTSSPTVIDA
+548 LTNQNTSNTTIVDN
-562 STNTNTST
+562 STNNSSSV
-570 SGDTLAMSSGPEPA
+570 SGDTLAMSGSPEPA
-584 VNTRKV
+584 VNPRKQS
-590 NRG
+590 RG

>member
-1 MAEDNGDKGDLR
+1 MAEDNGDTGDLR

-18 EAIEVLTNKL
+18 EAIEVLTTKL
-28 IGYNRRDTTR
+28 VGYNRRDTTR
-38 QNKILEQQTATSQ
+38 QNKILEQQTVTNQ
-51 KLDNLLEAFTNSQQQ
+51 KLDSLIEAFASGQKQ
-66 DEQFQNQQTANQKKA
+66 DAQFQNQQTANQKKEA
-81 EAKSKEE
+81 AKSKEE
-88 DIDETKQK
+88 KIDETKK
-96 RAGMLSRAGSAISG
+96 DRKGVFSRAGSAISG
-110 VGAAAA
+110 VGKSITGTAKGFAS
-116 GAAGGLMG
+116 GMT
-124 GLGGLLKGGG
+124 GLLKGTGF
-134 IGGGALLAGAG
+134 ATAGAG
-145 ILAGGGGF
+145 ILAGGAGF
-153 FLKQLNEMDAEA
+153 FLQQLNEMDADS
-165 IKKNVKTL
+165 IKENVGKL

-180 EGGAGEFFKD
+180 EGGAGEFFKKS
-190 AGVFVL
+190 GTFVL

-202 IGLAVFGAG
+202 LGLAVFGAG
-211 QAVAGLSD
+211 SAIAGMSD
-219 SLNNYIGNTTWAESI
+219 ALTQFSNAQFATSI
-234 KENVKTLLS
+234 KENVKVLLS
-243 ISDDL
+243 ISDEL

-253 FLGDSA
+253 FLGDSGT
-259 VFLLAMTGIGAGL
+259 FLLAMTGIGLGL

-291 ANPNFASSIK
+291 ANPNFATSIK
-301 ANVIELLSISDA
+301 ANVIELLSIADA
-313 LGGNIDM
+313 LGGNTEM

-372 VEGKKGLLERASDF
+372 VEGKKGLVERASDF
-386 STAMGSISAG
+386 NTAMGNISAG
-396 LLKFSGGTLIS
+396 LVKFAGSTFVS
-407 SLTEAASGILNF
+407 SLAEAGSSILNF

-448 SLTESITKLGA
+448 TLTESITKLGA
-459 IGQVKVNT
+459 MGQVKVNT

-548 LTNENTSSPTVIDA
+548 LTNQNTSNTTIVDN
-562 STNTNTST
+562 STNNSSSV
-570 SGDTLAMSSGPEPA
+570 SGDTLAMSGSPEPA
-584 VNTRKV
+584 VNPRKQS
-590 NRG
+590 RG

>member
-514 PEVVEKIKLVQQ
+514 PEVVEKIKIVQQ

>member
-1 MAEDNGDKGDLR
+1 MAEDNGDTGDLR

-18 EAIEVLTNKL
+18 EAIEVLTTKL
-28 IGYNRRDTTR
+28 VGYNRRDTTR
-38 QNKILEQQTATSQ
+38 QNKILEQQTVTNQ
-51 KLDNLLEAFTNSQQQ
+51 KLDSLIEAFTSGQKQ
-66 DEQFQNQQTANQKKA
+66 DAQFQNQQTANQKKEA
-81 EAKSKEE
+81 AKSKEE
-88 DIDETKQK
+88 KIDQTKEDRK
-96 RAGMLSRAGSAISG
+96 NVFSRAGSAISG
-110 VGAAAA
+110 VGKSITGTAKGFAS
-116 GAAGGLMG
+116 GMT
-124 GLGGLLKGGG
+124 GLLKGTGF
-134 IGGGALLAGAG
+134 ATAGAG
-145 ILAGGGGF
+145 ILAGGAGF
-153 FLKQLNEMDAEA
+153 FLQQLNEMDADS
-165 IKKNVKTL
+165 IKENVGKL

-180 EGGAGEFFKD
+180 EGGAGEFFKKS
-190 AGVFVL
+190 GTFVL

-202 IGLAVFGAG
+202 LGLAVFGAG
-211 QAVAGLSD
+211 SAIAGMSD
-219 SLNNYIGNTTWAESI
+219 ALTQFSNAQFATSI
-234 KENVKTLLS
+234 KENVKVLLS
-243 ISDDL
+243 ISDEL

-253 FLGDSA
+253 FLGDSGT
-259 VFLLAMTGIGAGL
+259 FLLAMTGIGLGL

-291 ANPNFASSIK
+291 ANPNFATSIK
-301 ANVIELLSISDA
+301 ANVIELLSIADA
-313 LGGNIDM
+313 LGGNTEM

-372 VEGKKGLLERASDF
+372 VEGKKGLVERASDF
-386 STAMGSISAG
+386 NTAMGNISAG
-396 LLKFSGGTLIS
+396 LVKFAGSTFVS
-407 SLTEAASGILNF
+407 SLAEAGSSILNF
-419 FSGKESAMGQVM
+419 FSGKESAMGQIM

-448 SLTESITKLGA
+448 TLTESITKLGA
-459 IGQVKVNT
+459 VGQVKVQT

-548 LTNENTSSPTVIDA
+548 LTNQNTSNTTIVDN
-562 STNTNTST
+562 STNNSSSV
-570 SGDTLAMSSGPEPA
+570 SGDTLAMSGSPEPA
-584 VNTRKV
+584 VNPRKQS
-590 NRG
+590 RG

>member
-1 MAEDNGDKGDLR
+1 MAEDNGDTGDLR

-18 EAIEVLTNKL
+18 EAIEILTTKL
-28 IGYNRRDTTR
+28 VGYNRRDTTR
-38 QNKILEQQTATSQ
+38 QNKILEQQTATTQ
-51 KLDNLLEAFTNSQQQ
+51 KLDSLLEAFTNSQKQ
-66 DEQFQNQQTANQKKA
+66 DEKFQNQQTANQKKA
-81 EAKSKEE
+81 AAKSKEE
-88 DIDETKQK
+88 DIDETKKK
-96 RAGMLSRAGSAISG
+96 RAGILSRAGSAVSG

-124 GLGGLLKGGG
+124 GLSGLLKGGG

-153 FLKQLNEMDAEA
+153 FLKQLNEMDADA
-165 IKKNVKTL
+165 IKKNVNTL

-219 SLNNYIGNTTWAESI
+219 SLNNYVGDNTWAKGI
-234 KENVKTLLS
+234 KENVKVLLS
-243 ISDDL
+243 ISEDL

-253 FLGDSA
+253 FLGDSGT
-259 VFLLAMTGIGAGL
+259 FLLAMTGIGLGL

-282 GMSDALTNF
+282 GLSDALTNF
-291 ANPNFASSIK
+291 ANPNFATSIK
-301 ANVIELLSISDA
+301 ANVIELLSISDE
-313 LGGNIDM
+313 LGGNLDM

-386 STAMGSISAG
+386 SEAMGSISAG

-548 LTNENTSSPTVIDA
+548 LTNQNTSNTTIVDN
-562 STNTNTST
+562 STNNSSSV
-570 SGDTLAMSSGPEPA
+570 SGDTLAMSGSPEPA
-584 VNTRKV
+584 VNPRKQS
-590 NRG
+590 RG

>member
-1 MAEDNGDKGDLR
+1 MAEDNGDTGDLR

-18 EAIEVLTNKL
+18 EAIEVLTTKL
-28 IGYNRRDTTR
+28 VGYNRRDTTR
-38 QNKILEQQTATSQ
+38 QNKILEQQTVTNQ
-51 KLDNLLEAFTNSQQQ
+51 KLDSLLEAFTSGQKQ
-66 DEQFQNQQTANQKKA
+66 DVQFQNQQTANQKKEA
-81 EAKSKEE
+81 AKSKEE
-88 DIDETKQK
+88 KIDQTKEDRK
-96 RAGMLSRAGSAISG
+96 NVFSRAGSAISG
-110 VGAAAA
+110 VGKSITGTAKGFAS
-116 GAAGGLMG
+116 GMT
-124 GLGGLLKGGG
+124 GLLKGTGF
-134 IGGGALLAGAG
+134 ATAGAG
-145 ILAGGGGF
+145 ILAGGAGF
-153 FLKQLNEMDAEA
+153 FLQQLNEMDADS
-165 IKKNVKTL
+165 IKENVGKL

-190 AGVFVL
+190 SGVFVLAMTGIGIGLAIFGAGSAIAGMSDALTKFSNAQFATSIKENVKVLLSISDELGGAGAFLGDSGTFLL

-211 QAVAGLSD
+211 AAVAGL
-219 SLNNYIGNTTWAESI
+219 
-234 KENVKTLLS
+234 
-243 ISDDL
+243 
-248 GGAGA
+248 
-253 FLGDSA
+253 
-259 VFLLAMTGIGAGL
+259 
-272 AVFGAGAAVA
+272 
-282 GMSDALTNF
+282 SDALTNF
-291 ANPNFASSIK
+291 ASPNFATSIK
-301 ANVIELLSISDA
+301 ANVIELLSIADA
-313 LGGNIDM
+313 LGGNTEM

-372 VEGKKGLLERASDF
+372 VEGKKGLVERASDF
-386 STAMGSISAG
+386 NTAMGNISAG
-396 LLKFSGGTLIS
+396 LVKFAGSTFVS
-407 SLTEAASGILNF
+407 SLAEAGSSILNF
-419 FSGKESAMGQVM
+419 FSGKESAMGQIM

-548 LTNENTSSPTVIDA
+548 LTNQNTSNTTIVDN
-562 STNTNTST
+562 STNNSSSV
-570 SGDTLAMSSGPEPA
+570 SGDTLAMSGSPEPA
-584 VNTRKV
+584 VNPRKRS
-590 NRG
+590 RG

>member
-1 MAEDNGDKGDLR
+1 MAEDNGDTGDLR

-18 EAIEVLTNKL
+18 EAIEILTTKL
-28 IGYNRRDTTR
+28 VGYNRRDTTR
-38 QNKILEQQTATSQ
+38 QNKILEQQTATTQ
-51 KLDNLLEAFTNSQQQ
+51 KLDSLLEAFTNSQKQ
-66 DEQFQNQQTANQKKA
+66 DEKFQNQQTANQKKA
-81 EAKSKEE
+81 AAKSKED
-88 DIDETKQK
+88 DIDETKK
-96 RAGMLSRAGSAISG
+96 NRAGILSRAGSAVSG

-124 GLGGLLKGGG
+124 GLSGLLKGGG

-153 FLKQLNEMDAEA
+153 FLKQLNEMDADA
-165 IKKNVKTL
+165 IKKNVNTL

-219 SLNNYIGNTTWAESI
+219 SLNNYVGDNTWAKGI
-234 KENVKTLLS
+234 KENVKVLLS
-243 ISDDL
+243 ISEDL

-253 FLGDSA
+253 FLGDSGT
-259 VFLLAMTGIGAGL
+259 FLLAMTGIGLGL

-282 GMSDALTNF
+282 GLSDALTNF
-291 ANPNFASSIK
+291 ANPNFATSIK
-301 ANVIELLSISDA
+301 ANVIELLSISDE
-313 LGGNIDM
+313 LGGNLDM

-386 STAMGSISAG
+386 SEAMGSISAG

-548 LTNENTSSPTVIDA
+548 LTNQNTSNTTIVDN
-562 STNTNTST
+562 STNNSSSV
-570 SGDTLAMSSGPEPA
+570 SGDTLAMSGSPEPA
-584 VNTRKV
+584 VNPRKQS
-590 NRG
+590 RG